1 MNNRTG
7 IFESVCDPANLMTAW
22 KQVRA
27 NKGAAGIDLVTIT
40 NFERALQANLITL
53 SGKLRDGRYYP
64 MPARKFE
71 LKKSNGGT
79 RTLGILTVEDR
90 IVQRAMLNALEPFFE
105 PAFSPVSFGFR
116 PGRNVQMAVEQLL
129 AYRASGDVYVLGS
142 DISDLFGSL
151 DHDLLMEQLS
161 ARIRD
166 KRVLALLRMWLDCG
180 QVFPTE
186 ETDASAQ
193 RSLTERLGDYA
204 TGAVNAAVGNLL
216 EENTAYGYGQYG
228 GYPPNQFYGAAPADA
243 PLDQAAQDELR
254 RRARNE
260 SLKRLGRD
268 GALFLLTSATKVRR
282 YVSPLT
288 LTIAGA
294 TVLAA
299 AAYPMAS
306 RLVREKWARRNGTG
320 TLQGGSLSPLL
331 ANIYLH
337 PFDLALQ
344 RHGLHLARYADD
356 FVIAARDEQSAHQ
369 ALELAAR
376 ELQRLRLTLHPAKT
390 WIRRFDQ
397 NIEWLGYRFH
407 PHLVA
412 AAPAPPDE
420 NLPLAAWWR
429 EAKDAIRQA
438 PAQIAPAATKI
449 GDRAKAEA
457 GARWQQ
463 LKAFA
468 GRHLKGGDK

>member
-7 IFESVCDPANLMTAW
+7 IFEAVCDPANLMSAW

-27 NKGAAGIDLVTIT
+27 NKGAAGVDLVTIT
-40 NFERALQANLITL
+40 NFERQLQSNLITL
-53 SGKLRDGRYYP
+53 SGKLLDGRYYP

-71 LKKSNGGT
+71 MKKSNGGT
-79 RTLGILTVEDR
+79 RTLAILTVEDR
-90 IVQRAMLNALEPFFE
+90 IVQRAMLNVLEPFFE
-105 PAFSPVSFGFR
+105 PVFSPVSYGFR
-116 PGRNVQMAVEQLL
+116 PGRNVQMAVEKLL
-129 AYRASGDVYVLGS
+129 EYRASGNVYVLGG
-142 DISDLFGSL
+142 DITDLFGSL
-151 DHDLLMEQLS
+151 DHDLLMEQV
-161 ARIRD
+161 AVRIRD
-166 KRVLALLRMWLDCG
+166 KRVLGLLRMWLDCG
-180 QVFPTE
+180 QLLPKE
-186 ETDASAQ
+186 EVATDDG

-204 TGAVNAAVGNLL
+204 TGAVNSAVGNLM
-216 EENTAYGYGQYG
+216 EEHSGYGYGQYG
-228 GYPPNQFYGAAPADA
+228 SYPQGQFYGAAPTS
-243 PLDQAAQDELR
+243 PMDESAMEEMR

-306 RLVREKWARRNGTG
+306 RLVRDKWMRRGGTG

-337 PFDLALQ
+337 PFDQALQ
-344 RHGLHLARYADD
+344 RHGAHLARYADD
-356 FVIAARDEQSAHQ
+356 FVIAARDEPSAHA

-412 AAPAPPDE
+412 AAPAPEDE
-420 NLPLAAWWR
+420 RLPLATWWR
-429 EAKDAIRQA
+429 GAKDAIRQA
-438 PAQIAPAATKI
+438 PAHITPAASRL
-449 GDRAKAEA
+449 GERAKAEA
-457 GARWQQ
+457 SARWQQ
-463 LKAFA
+463 LKTFA
-468 GRHLKGGDK
+468 RRKSQGGSA